1 MDDSGE
7 KLKALHAELRG
18 KLEELKKTPK
28 SWFEMQLLLRVPTI
42 APEGRVAYMTSHAQ
56 MVVKI
61 SDETVLAIQ
70 ALPLVLHENALSEDQ
85 RAELARV
92 VEAAAQEIK
101 ERIIANED
109 TLEPI
114 VKKLVTE
121 IMTAR
126 WNSPE
131 RKLTR

>member
-1 MDDSGE
+1 
-7 KLKALHAELRG
+7 
-18 KLEELKKTPK
+18 
-28 SWFEMQLLLRVPTI
+28 
-42 APEGRVAYMTSHAQ
+42 
-56 MVVKI
+56 
-61 SDETVLAIQ
+61 
-70 ALPLVLHENALSEDQ
+70 LSEDQ